1 MRKDIHDEQIC
12 LYAMVTFPAIT
23 VLADAFF
30 YDMRMS
36 IAVRRRAA
44 VMTLDRI
51 FKTVDAEGPAVLAIT
66 YRRADLKRYISNIS
80 VNGFGAFKNM
90 ISVLAAPASHR
101 SFTWKKA

>member
-1 MRKDIHDEQIC
+1 
-12 LYAMVTFPAIT
+12 MVTFPTIT

-30 YDMRMS
+30 YDMRMNK
-36 IAVRRRAA
+36 AVRRKAA
-44 VMTLDRI
+44 AMTLDRM
-51 FKTVDAEGPAVLAIT
+51 FKTMDAKRPSTLANIYYRT
-66 YRRADLKRYISNIS
+66 YLKRCISNIS